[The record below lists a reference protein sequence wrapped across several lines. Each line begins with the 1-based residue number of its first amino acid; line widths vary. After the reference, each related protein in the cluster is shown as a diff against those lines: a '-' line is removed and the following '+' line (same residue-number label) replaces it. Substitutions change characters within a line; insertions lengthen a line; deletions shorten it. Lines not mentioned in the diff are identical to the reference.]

1 MSKVSRVT
9 VILIV
14 ASFAAALAHRAECAT
29 NEMALQDCIR
39 YATEHSPALQ
49 KLAIAHHTKQLSTLI
64 EKAAFDIGLSVRAA
78 SSDSGDDS
86 GDELPA
92 SISLSKEIVGGI
104 NVTAAASFDDLS
116 GEDTTGETYS
126 ITVSKVL
133 LGGGSVRASRLG
145 IDNAI
150 IGETIALNTRNR
162 AQRQLVFDLKKAYY
176 ELIRN
181 TQTLRVRKM
190 KLERA
195 KKNLAHAIE
204 REKPLDIA
212 TARLEVPQN
221 KASVLRAE
229 LTILAASDRLR
240 ELMGMDMTNE
250 LTVDQKFVFEEQARN
265 ASNDLAHCLAHD
277 ETIVNALL
285 ERKQAENSAFA
296 ARREILPKITLAGAM
311 IEAPGA
317 EEETDQVI
325 SLALSWDIGSRA
337 ERAKHQ
343 TADNTISSKKLEVRI
358 LQLAREKETRNLGR
372 RLDESA
378 ELVRLQVE
386 KVKLGEGRAEI
397 YADRWENGEIDIL
410 EYIRSQNDLEN
421 SRIELIR
428 LKTTYMELVGAYQF
442 TTGRQEDKK
451 ES

>member
-1 MSKVSRVT
+1 MSKVSRVA
-9 VILIV
+9 VILV
-14 ASFAAALAHRAECAT
+14 AASFGVAPLAHKAECAT
-29 NEMALQDCIR
+29 SEMDLQDCIR

-49 KLAIAHHTKQLSTLI
+49 KLEVAHHTKQLSTLI
-64 EKAAFDIGLSVRAA
+64 KKADFDIGLSA
-78 SSDSGDDS
+78 SVERDDS

-92 SISLSKEIVGGI
+92 SLSLSKEIVGGI
-104 NVTAAASFDDLS
+104 DVTASASLDDLS
-116 GEDTTGETYS
+116 GSVTNGETYS

-145 IDNAI
+145 IDNAVI
-150 IGETIALNTRNR
+150 DQTIALNKLNR
-162 AQRQLVFDLKKAYY
+162 AQRKLVYDLKKAYY

-181 TQTLRVRKM
+181 TQTLRVRQM

-212 TARLEVPQN
+212 TARIEVPQN

-229 LTILAASDRLR
+229 RTILAASDRLR
-240 ELMGMDMTNE
+240 ELMGMDMTSE
-250 LTVDQKFVFEEQARN
+250 LAIDQQFEFEEQAHN
-265 ASNDLAHCLAHD
+265 ASNDLSHCLAHD
-277 ETIVNALL
+277 EDIVNALL
-285 ERKQAENSAFA
+285 ERKKAENSALA

-311 IEAPGA
+311 SQTPGA
-317 EEETDQVI
+317 VDETDQSI
-325 SLALSWDIGSRA
+325 SLSLSWDIGARA

-343 TADNTISSKKLEVRI
+343 TADNTVSSKQLEIRI
-358 LQLAREKETRNLGR
+358 LQLAREKEVRNLGR

-378 ELVRLQVE
+378 ELVRLQQE
-386 KVKLGEGRAEI
+386 QVKLGEGRAEI

-421 SRIELIR
+421 SRIEVIR
-428 LKTTYMELVGAYQF
+428 LKTAYMELVGEHQF
-442 TTGRQEDKK
+442 TTGRLEEK
-451 ES
+451 